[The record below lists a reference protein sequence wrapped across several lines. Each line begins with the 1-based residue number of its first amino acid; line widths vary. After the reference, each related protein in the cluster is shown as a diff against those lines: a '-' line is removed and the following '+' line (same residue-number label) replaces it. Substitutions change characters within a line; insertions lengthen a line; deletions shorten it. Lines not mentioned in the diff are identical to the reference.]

1 MKKSF
6 FIFFLFV
13 NFFLPEIAFSN
24 EKIVFID
31 IDLIINTS
39 KAGKDVNNQMQKVV
53 NEKNKI
59 FKEQETKLIEK
70 EQKLISQKNLL
81 KEEEFNVKINSF
93 KKEYNEYINKKKK
106 TLQNLDKANKEAKL
120 KIYDILKQIL
130 AEYSSKNDISM
141 IVDKKNV
148 IIGNKKFE
156 ITNLILDELNNKIKN
171 VKLNL

>member
-13 NFFLPEIAFSN
+13 NIFLSDIAYSN

-39 KAGKDVNNQMQKVV
+39 KAGKDVNTQMQKVV

>member
-13 NFFLPEIAFSN
+13 NFFLSDIAYSN

-39 KAGKDVNNQMQKVV
+39 KAGKDVNTQMQKVV

-93 KKEYNEYINKKKK
+93 KKEYSEYINKKKK

>member
-6 FIFFLFV
+6 LIFILFI
-13 NFFLPEIAFSN
+13 NFFLSEIAFSK

-39 KAGKDVNNQMQKVV
+39 KAGKDVNTQMQKVV

-120 KIYDILKQIL
+120 KIYDILKKLL
-130 AEYSSKNDISM
+130 AEYSSKNNISM

>member
-13 NFFLPEIAFSN
+13 NFFLSEIAFSN

-31 IDLIINTS
+31 IDLIINSS
-39 KAGKDVNNQMQKVV
+39 KAGKDVNIQMQKVV

-120 KIYDILKQIL
+120 KIYDILKQLL

-148 IIGNKKFE
+148 IIGKKKFE
-156 ITNLILDELNNKIKN
+156 ITNLILDELNSKIKN

>member
-13 NFFLPEIAFSN
+13 NFFLSEIAFSN

-39 KAGKDVNNQMQKVV
+39 KAGKDVNTQMQKVV
-53 NEKNKI
+53 DEKNKI

-70 EQKLISQKNLL
+70 EKKLISQKNLL
-81 KEEEFNVKINSF
+81 KEEEFKVKINSF
-93 KKEYNEYINKKKK
+93 RKEYNEYINKKKK

-120 KIYDILKQIL
+120 KIYDILKQLL

>member
-13 NFFLPEIAFSN
+13 NFFLSEIAFSN

-39 KAGKDVNNQMQKVV
+39 KAGKDVNTQMQKVV

-59 FKEQETKLIEK
+59 FKDQETKLIEK

-106 TLQNLDKANKEAKL
+106 TLQNLDKANKDAKL